1 MRLTLEES
9 EQALSVQELN
19 EFQEKF
25 NVQLPTA
32 FREFYLKHNGGDLSE
47 SCSENEFLLG
57 GFTPIKYGNAPI
69 EVVYRDLVD
78 DIPSLKGMIPF
89 AYDQGGNSFLLSLK
103 EDDFENIY
111 LYLMDE
117 EDLAFV
123 CESFEEFL
131 AELTSQ

>member
-47 SCSENEFLLG
+47 RCSENEFLLG